1 MINMKKEKTLLIMA
15 AGIGSRFGGLKQ
27 LEKVGPNGEYI
38 IDYSI
43 YDAIRAGFTKVVFVI
58 KEEMLEEFKETIGK
72 RIEPFIKVDYVF
84 QNDDYI
90 PARFKPL
97 LKKRTK
103 PLGTA
108 YAIYCAKDKIN
119 EPFAVINAD
128 DFYGLDAFLK
138 ASDYLKNIIYN
149 HYGIVAYKLA
159 NTLSPNGVCKRGI
172 MEVGNNK
179 LSRIKECKV
188 VLKRNKIVATALYSN
203 NGEEIDENTLVSM
216 NLLLFSPDIFELLNE
231 ELSLFLSLQ
240 QKNIQSD
247 IEWGI
252 PDILEICLRKNI
264 KTIDIINTDAT
275 WYGMTY
281 KEDQQDVEK
290 AIKDLVGKGVY
301 PQKLWITI

>member
-58 KEEMLEEFKETIGK
+58 KEEMLEEFKETIGR
-72 RIEPFIKVDYVF
+72 RIEPFIKVDYAF
-84 QNDDYI
+84 QNNDYI
-90 PARFKPL
+90 PDRFKPL

-119 EPFAVINAD
+119 EPFIVINAD
-128 DFYGLDAFLK
+128 DFYGRDAFLK
-138 ASDYLKNIIYN
+138 ASEYLDNIIYN
-149 HYGIVAYKLA
+149 HYGIIAYKLI

-281 KEDQQDVEK
+281 KEDQKAVEK
-290 AIKDLVGKGVY
+290 AIKDLVEKGVY

>member
-1 MINMKKEKTLLIMA
+1 MKKDKTLLIMA

-58 KEEMLEEFKETIGK
+58 KEEMLEEFKETIGR
-72 RIEPFIKVDYVF
+72 RIEPFIKVDYAF
-84 QNDDYI
+84 QNNDYI
-90 PARFKPL
+90 PSRFKPL

-119 EPFAVINAD
+119 EPFIVINAD

-138 ASDYLKNIIYN
+138 ASEYLDNIIYN
-149 HYGIVAYKLA
+149 HYGIVAYKLI

-179 LSRIKECKV
+179 LSKITECKV
-188 VLKRNKIVATALYSN
+188 VAKKNKIVASSLYSN
-203 NGEEIDENTLVSM
+203 NGIEIDEDTLVSM
-216 NLLLFSPDIFELLNE
+216 NLLVFSPDIFDILNE
-231 ELSLFLSLQ
+231 ELSLFLSLH
-240 QKNIQSD
+240 QKNLDDFEFQ
-247 IEWGI
+247 I
-252 PDILEICLRKNI
+252 PDILDTCLKKNI
-264 KTIDIINTDAT
+264 KTIDVIKTTST

-281 KEDQQDVEK
+281 KEDQKDVEK
-290 AIKDLVGKGVY
+290 AIKDLIEKGVY
-301 PQKLWITI
+301 KEKLWITI